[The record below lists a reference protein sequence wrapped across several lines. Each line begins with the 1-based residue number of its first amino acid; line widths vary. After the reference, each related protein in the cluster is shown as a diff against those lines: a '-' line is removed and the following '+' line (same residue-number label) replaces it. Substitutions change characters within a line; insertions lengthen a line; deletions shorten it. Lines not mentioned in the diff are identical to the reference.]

1 MENREASAQRA
12 PSPGDTGGRRAYEEG
27 YAAGAAAA
35 AETGGKDPSRRR
47 ALAIGGTAALAAIG
61 AALGIHTVVSR
72 NQGAAA
78 PTSIS
83 CELSD
88 TPAICAGVDELVPPG
103 DRPRLAELGISAN
116 QVDDILSSRASLP
129 ASASKGGATAAR
141 YANVTLA
148 NAAVGRPYLVSANV
162 DELTYVEASRGDCP
176 EGWKFALEK
185 DGRVYNITSAT
196 PLAVAFGIAIPN
208 SETATFPI
216 EIQNLDKDG
225 NYRISSG
232 FSIIGSI

>member
-1 MENREASAQRA
+1 METQEETAERA
-12 PSPGDTGGRRAYEEG
+12 PSPGDTGGQRTYEEG

-61 AALGIHTVVSR
+61 AALGIHAVVSR

-88 TPAICAGVDELVPPG
+88 APAACAGIDELVPTA
-103 DRPRLAELGISAN
+103 DRARLAELGISAN

-141 YANVTLA
+141 YANVTLT
-148 NAAVGRPYLVSANV
+148 NATVGKPYLVSANV
-162 DELTYVEASRGDCP
+162 DALTYREASRDDCP

-185 DGRVYNITSAT
+185 DGRAYNVASAK